1 VIGARDGVSVRDRV
15 VRRAGR
21 INREIFREGNHDL
34 AKTAVVLG
42 SGRGG
47 TTWLA
52 EVMARE
58 HGSRVLFEPFHP
70 RIAALNSDLA
80 LFLAA
85 DAEDL
90 ESHRR
95 IARVLSGRVRHR
107 QIDHIQSPRFPAS
120 RVVKDIHATNLAP
133 WMERT
138 FPQVPIVYVVRH
150 PLATSVSRLRAGVF
164 NGLGSYLETK
174 AGRRWAERS
183 PVAEW
188 LPLYDRYAVD
198 EDPLVRLVAEW
209 CIENVYPLSRMVGS
223 SIAFAHYERLVLDP
237 AAEIGRLLAHCA
249 SALGSGAGEAK
260 LSGVREPSAM
270 DWFGT
275 AAKAGTGRDWE
286 SILARWTEE
295 VPPGQL
301 DECLA
306 VVENFGI
313 DVAYGEDP
321 LPRQAI
327 RAE

>member
-1 VIGARDGVSVRDRV
+1 VTGARDGVSLKDRV
-15 VRRAGR
+15 LRRAGR
-21 INREIFREGNHDL
+21 VNRELFRERNHDL
-34 AKTAVVLG
+34 ERAAVVLG

-70 RIAALNSDLA
+70 RIAAVNSGLS
-80 LFLAA
+80 LFLDA
-85 DAEDL
+85 DAHDSET
-90 ESHRR
+90 RR
-95 IARVLSGRVRHR
+95 RVARVLSGRTRHR

-138 FPQVPIVYVVRH
+138 FPQVPIVYVLRH
-150 PLATSVSRLRAGVF
+150 PLATSVSRLRAGTF
-164 NGLGSYLETK
+164 DGLGSYLDTD

-188 LPLYDRYAVD
+188 LPLYDRHAAAD
-198 EDPLVRLVAEW
+198 DPLVRLVAEW
-209 CIENVYPLSRMVGS
+209 CIENAYPLSRMADS

-237 AAEIGRLLAHCA
+237 AAEIGRLLGHCA
-249 SALGSGAGEAK
+249 SALGGGPGEAK
-260 LSGVREPSAM
+260 LRGLREPSAM

-275 AAKAGTGRDWE
+275 AAKAGGRDWE
-286 SILARWTEE
+286 SILARWTQE
-295 VPPGQL
+295 VSPGQL

-306 VVENFGI
+306 VVEEFGI

-321 LPRQAI
+321 VPRETI